1 MNERATTQEQ
11 FHLLCVDDDP
21 AILRLLKNIFRQE
34 NYSIFTAKGAADALQ
49 IIKETR
55 IDAALVDYMM
65 PDTDGLSL
73 LKMIHE
79 GHPSLMVIII
89 TGHGGIDEAIQA
101 IKLGAVDFLEK
112 PFSVEVIRTRV
123 AHLYQI
129 WKLHDENFKL
139 RENLTHTFGYD
150 QLIGDSPK
158 MLKLKEKIAVV
169 GPTDASVL
177 IEGDTGTGKEL
188 VARAIHHH
196 SQRALNIF
204 MPVDCGAIAE
214 SVIENELFG
223 HAKGAFTG
231 AHISTL
237 GLIRS
242 ADNGTLFLDE
252 IGELSNAMQVKLLR
266 TIQEREVRP
275 VGSNKSFT
283 LDVRIIAATNKN
295 LLEEVAK
302 GNFREDLFYR
312 LNVVRL
318 VVPALKERKE
328 DIALLVRHF
337 VKSFS
342 TDFSTAKD
350 ITREAVACLES
361 YDWPGNVREL
371 ANAIRLATALGTQ
384 EHILP
389 GDLPPHIGSVQEPA
403 QRFLPL
409 SDGTLASYEKA
420 AILNALE
427 LSGGNRKKASKILKI
442 GEATLYRKIAGYQ
455 IRYEPTGKSEQ

>member
-1 MNERATTQEQ
+1 MDEATTAQEQ
-11 FHLLCVDDDP
+11 FNLLCVDDDP

-34 NYSIFTAKGAADALQ
+34 AYGIFTANNAAEALQ
-49 IIKETR
+49 LIKETR

-79 GHPSLMVIII
+79 GYPSTMVIII
-89 TGHGGIDEAIQA
+89 TGHGGIDEAIRA

-112 PFSVEVIRTRV
+112 PFSVDVIRTRV
-123 AHLYQI
+123 AHLCEI
-129 WKLHDENFKL
+129 WKLHDENRLK
-139 RENLTHTFGYD
+139 ENLTNKFGFD
-150 QLIGDSPK
+150 QLIGNSPT
-158 MLKLKEKIAVV
+158 MLKLKEKITVV
-169 GPTDASVL
+169 GPTDVSVL
-177 IEGDTGTGKEL
+177 IEGETGTGKEL

-275 VGSNKSFT
+275 VGSNKSFP

-318 VVPALKERKE
+318 LVPPLKERKE
-328 DIALLVRHF
+328 DIALLVKYF
-337 VKSFS
+337 VKNFS
-342 TDFSTAKD
+342 TDLSTVKD
-350 ITREAVACLES
+350 ITREAIVCLEN

-384 EHILP
+384 ERILP
-389 GDLPPHIGSVQEPA
+389 GDLPPHIGSAQEPM
-403 QRFLPL
+403 QKFLPL

-442 GEATLYRKIAGYQ
+442 GEATLYRKIAGYH
-455 IRYEPTGKSEQ
+455 IRYEASEKSEQ